1 MKDQDGNSALI
12 IAAKQPNLAMTR
24 ILLDHQADPNQQ
36 NEDGLSPLHMAA
48 LYAPW
53 KQGSKDIARL
63 LIAQDANMNLQSKLN
78 STALTIAARNGK
90 TELVSLLVEEGA
102 DLNLQGTFYNC
113 LPWENKEIL
122 QINTKI
128 TKGNYNQIQC

>member
-48 LYAPW
+48 LHAPFLAN
-53 KQGSKDIARL
+53 GSMNIARL

-90 TELVSLLVEEGA
+90 TELVSLLVEKGA

-113 LPWENKEIL
+113 LQWENKEIL
-122 QINTKI
+122 LI
-128 TKGNYNQIQC
+128 